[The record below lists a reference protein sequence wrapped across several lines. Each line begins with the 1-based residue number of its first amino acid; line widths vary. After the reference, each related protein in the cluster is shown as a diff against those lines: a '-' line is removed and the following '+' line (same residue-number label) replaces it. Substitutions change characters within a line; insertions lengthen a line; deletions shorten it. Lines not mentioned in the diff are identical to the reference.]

1 MKAIGPRRIPEPN
14 RKIWDSTEG
23 FRGDSGGIPR
33 DSVWVCRDSMGF
45 RVVETMS
52 FHTSGTSGISLIII
66 LEARMLEI
74 PGCESPY
81 LALSSSGYQALYLPL
96 VSTVLEFYYRRDP
109 SVASLTY
116 RLSVKNHWLEDRL
129 INYIVCTEAL
139 ASRVV
144 HQVQRALTR
153 GALPS
158 SCSLG
163 QTLTPLFKTRRQAHR
178 ELSAQT

>member
-1 MKAIGPRRIPEPN
+1 
-14 RKIWDSTEG
+14 
-23 FRGDSGGIPR
+23 
-33 DSVWVCRDSMGF
+33 MGF
-45 RVVETMS
+45 RVGRNYEFSHIWGVRNFPYYNIRSENARNTWVRLPV
-52 FHTSGTSGISLIII
+52 SGPFI
-66 LEARMLEI
+66 LCLQ
-74 PGCESPY
+74 GSH
-81 LALSSSGYQALYLPL
+81 LPL
-96 VSTVLEFYYRRDP
+96 VSTVLEFYYRRGP

-116 RLSVKNHWLEDRL
+116 RLSVKNHLLEDRL

-163 QTLTPLFKTRRQAHR
+163 QTLTPLFKTRRQAHW